1 MSVRHALVIT
11 GGPPPVGTAAL
22 PPTEFVVAA
31 DWGAEHAA
39 LFGLVS
45 DLVVGDL
52 DSVSAETLTSME
64 MAGVRIERHPTG
76 KDQTDLELAL
86 TAAMDL
92 GATAV
97 TIVAT
102 ASGRPDHAM
111 ANLLTAA
118 AERWAGLDV
127 DLLVD
132 SSRAWVVRRRLGP
145 GGSGRLSCQPHGGW
159 RVGDRSYDHR
169 LALATVGRLARTR
182 GWSGFE
188 QRGHRGTRNG
198 RGCRRNPPGHLPL
211 TGRHLSRPFAL
222 PYCRGVVDRV
232 AGDGI
237 CSLVV
242 TLGVVALRVQPLL
255 KPQVGSAG

>member
-1 MSVRHALVIT
+1 MSVRRALVIT
-11 GGPPPVGTAAL
+11 GGPPPVGTGAL
-22 PPTEFVVAA
+22 PPADLVVAA
-31 DWGAEHAA
+31 DRGAEHAA
-39 LFGLVS
+39 LFGLVP

-52 DSVSAETLTSME
+52 DSVSAETITSME
-64 MAGVRIERHPTG
+64 MAGVRIERHPIG

-132 SSRAWVVRRRLGP
+132 SSRAWVVRRRLDLAVPVGSVVSLIAVGGP
-145 GGSGRLSCQPHGGW
+145 ATGVTTTGLRWPLSDGSLEPGVGRGLSNEVTGVH
-159 RVGDRSYDHR
+159 
-169 LALATVGRLARTR
+169 ATVEVAD
-182 GWSGFE
+182 
-188 QRGHRGTRNG
+188 GTI
-198 RGCRRNPPGHLPL
+198 L
-211 TGRHLSRPFAL
+211 
-222 PYCRGVVDRV
+222 V
-232 AGDGI
+232 I
-237 CSLVV
+237 C
-242 TLGVVALRVQPLL
+242 P
-255 KPQVGSAG
+255 